1 MPTTVKR
8 KYYVAAQQILVNDWA
23 QATMSET
30 IQKAARILESE
41 PRREYVVIS
50 QIVKIVKRKEA
61 PIVVED
67 VE

>member
-23 QATMSET
+23 QTTMSET